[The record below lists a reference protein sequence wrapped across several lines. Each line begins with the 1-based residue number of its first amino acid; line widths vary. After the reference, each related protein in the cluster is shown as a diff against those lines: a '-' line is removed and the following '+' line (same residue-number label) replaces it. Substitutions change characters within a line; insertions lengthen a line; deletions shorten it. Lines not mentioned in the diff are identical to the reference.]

1 MSALQLHE
9 AELDQADDAAHEEAN
24 VGALMQML
32 RRDGEAQADG
42 AGGPPVGGGDRE
54 GGGGGGGA
62 EDEEAAERAAAMEA
76 LAALDDEETDSDDD
90 EKGRKEYVEPP
101 IKFMREIREVRRMH
115 FVGVPAGRINDGGRG
130 GCGWW
135 SGARPVSPAHAA
147 GLSAQP
153 LAQAHRAWPKHTAA
167 GPSTPRL
174 LPALSV
180 RRCTPRCHS

>member
-115 FVGVPAGRINDGGRG
+115 FVGVPARAHQRRG
-130 GCGWW
+130 AWRLWVVERCPPCQP
-135 SGARPVSPAHAA
+135 GAR
-147 GLSAQP
+147 G
-153 LAQAHRAWPKHTAA
+153 RPKRTAA

-174 LPALSV
+174 A
-180 RRCTPRCHS
+180 